1 MYGRRSSCDLFIS
14 YFSAPGMEL
23 TTFKYKND
31 EYNKD

>member
-14 YFSAPGMEL
+14 YFSAPGMEP

-31 EYNKD
+31 ECDKD